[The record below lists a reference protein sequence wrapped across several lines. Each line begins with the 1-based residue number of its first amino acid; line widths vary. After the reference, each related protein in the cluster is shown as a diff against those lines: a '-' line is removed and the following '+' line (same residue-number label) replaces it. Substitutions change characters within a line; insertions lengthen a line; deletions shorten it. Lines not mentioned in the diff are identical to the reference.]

1 MHTQIP
7 NEMFFMMRHMSAS
20 AWMCYTLIARRT
32 IGWHK
37 CADVISNSQFCEETG
52 LSKPTVIR
60 ALAELVALGM
70 VDMTPT
76 KIHGQ
81 PANQYQICGVTID
94 DLGGIKFLPPSI
106 KTLPPGKESL
116 PPSKKTLLGGSK
128 ESLPTKERTQNK
140 QLKKERAHAP
150 KARDPALDSWQ
161 VISYQQI
168 AKRHIPVTW
177 RQKVIDTVTDET
189 KWRTLLVQW
198 IGSGW
203 NIGNISGILQRYE
216 GASNERRAQR
226 QNDGGGK
233 PPTSNGLTVREY
245 LEAEGY
251 TGL

>member
-7 NEMFFMMRHMSAS
+7 NEMFHMMRFMSAS
-20 AWMCYTLIARRT
+20 AWMCYTLICRRT

-37 CADVISNSQFCEETG
+37 CADVISNSQFCTDTG

-60 ALAELVALGM
+60 ALAELSALG
-70 VDMTPT
+70 VVEVTPT
-76 KIHGQ
+76 TVHGQ
-81 PANQYQICGVTID
+81 PANQYTIVGITID
-94 DLGGIKFLPPSI
+94 TFGSIIFLPPSI
-106 KTLPPGKESL
+106 KSL

-128 ESLPTKERTQNK
+128 DSLPTKERTQKK
-140 QLKKERAHAP
+140 QTKERKEGAP
-150 KARDPALDSWQ
+150 KVRDPALDSWQ
-161 VISYQQI
+161 VITYQQI

-216 GASNERRAQR
+216 GASNDRRTTR

-233 PPTSNGLTVREY
+233 SETSGGLTVAQY
-245 LEAEGY
+245 LEANGY
-251 TGL
+251 PGLQ